1 MSVIHSLIQR
11 ITTAIS
17 GRSQSSGGLYQLQD
31 YMYDYAIG
39 GVPFLSATT
48 DQRPDSEGPVE
59 QRKQQFDNQTIPGE
73 QSLSAWWLRSQGD
86 FGGGAGILYQDP
98 DTQTAPSTKNTRF
111 HQSLGLD
118 CFTDPDHMRLLK
130 DTVTSTQVVKSAYGD
145 TFLQAVVDPFTNA
158 TTEWI
163 AQGITVRE
171 CNPDSLPGD
180 VTAGV
185 TYTIPNTSV
194 LSDSGIVGR
203 IAVIPPS
210 TSGGASTAYII
221 RRDPGAAQAGIYK
234 LTGGV
239 ATRIYQMPI
248 ASTPATQLQ
257 MQIGY
262 AHGFLVASYL
272 NGLYVLSPAA
282 AVNTAFPVTPNA
294 IVPVGFVIT
303 TITDG
308 PDAIYVGANGVSS
321 GSIYK
326 TTFGGTSGAIDSLV
340 QSAVLPAGESIN
352 QIASYVSTYLILA
365 TTRSIRVGQFT
376 GGGVTYGPPIVE
388 AVAPNAH
395 DGGFSGIDFFG
406 TRAYVGVGG
415 SQKLHGDS
423 YGLVAVELGTLI
435 QDSNTG
441 AVFNAYALWNYS
453 TAATFPVSSVSVTSR
468 GRVLFGLQ
476 SRDISATNILFVEH
490 TVNLIAS
497 GFFDTGRCRFG
508 TEEPKLFK
516 YISVRTPSLQG
527 NLSVAV
533 LDAGGG
539 VTNYLTYGPS
549 FDPGT
554 DDIATPTPPGPQI
567 WEALRF
573 TLARNAT
580 DPTIGAE
587 LDSWQI
593 KALPGTLK
601 QRLITK
607 NFLCFNAEVD
617 KSGQVIQGDSSSLD
631 RLTAVRQMCQRGDTV
646 VLQDL
651 VNNISDQVIIDN
663 YQFTMLSPPGPN
675 KENYGGYLTVQ
686 MRTVADS
693 VPPIQSQGS
702 GNEDDA

>member
-1 MSVIHSLIQR
+1 MSAVHSLIQR

-17 GRSQSSGGLYQLQD
+17 GRVQSAGGLYQLQD

-48 DQRPDSEGPVE
+48 DQRPDTEGPVE

-73 QSLSAWWLRSQGD
+73 QSLSQWWLRSQSD
-86 FGGGAGILYQDP
+86 FGGGAGIIYQDP

-111 HQSLGLD
+111 AQSLGID
-118 CFTDPDHMRLLK
+118 CFTDPDNLQLLK
-130 DTVTSTQVVKSAYGD
+130 DTATSTQVVRSAYGD
-145 TFLQAVVDPFTNA
+145 TFLQAVVDPFSNA

-171 CNPDSLPGD
+171 SNPDSLPGD

-185 TYTIPNTSV
+185 TYTIPNTSTG
-194 LSDSGIVGR
+194 SDSGIVGR
-203 IAVIPPS
+203 IAVVPPS
-210 TSGGASTAYII
+210 TSGGASTAFII

-234 LTGGV
+234 CTGGV
-239 ATRIYQMPI
+239 ATRVYVMPVG
-248 ASTPATQLQ
+248 STPTTQLQ
-257 MQIGY
+257 MQIAY

-272 NGLYVLSPAA
+272 NQLFVLNIAA
-282 AVNTAFPVTPNA
+282 AANTAFPVTA
-294 IVPVGFVIT
+294 QAQVPTGFTIT

-326 TTFGGTSGAIDSLV
+326 TTFDNTTGAINGLS
-340 QSAVLPAGESIN
+340 QSAVLPAGEGIN

-365 TTRSIRVGQFT
+365 TTRSIRVGGFS
-376 GGGVTYGPPIVE
+376 GGGVQYGPPIIE
-388 AVAPNAH
+388 AVSSTTSA
-395 DGGFSGIDFFG
+395 GGFNGIDFFG

-415 SQKLHGDS
+415 SVKLHGDS
-423 YGLVAVELGTLI
+423 YGLVCVELGTLI

-453 TAATFPVSSVSVTSR
+453 TASTFPVSSVSVTSR
-468 GRVLFGLQ
+468 GRVLYGTQ
-476 SRDISATNILFVEH
+476 GRDGAATNILFVEH
-490 TVNLIAS
+490 QTNLIAS
-497 GFFDTGRCRFG
+497 GFLDTGRCRFG

-516 YISVRTPSLQG
+516 YLSLRTPALFG
-527 NLSVAV
+527 NVSVAV
-533 LDAGGG
+533 LDSGGG
-539 VTNYLTYGPS
+539 VTNYITYGPT

-554 DDIATPTPPGPQI
+554 NDVATPTPAGPQI
-567 WEALRF
+567 WTALRF
-573 TLARNAT
+573 TLSRNPADFT
-580 DPTIGAE
+580 QGGR

-601 QRLITK
+601 QRTLTK
-607 NFLCFNAEVD
+607 NFLCFNAEKD
-617 KSGQVIQGDSSSLD
+617 KSGQVIQGDTSSLD
-631 RLTAVRQMCQRGDTV
+631 RLTAIRQMCQRGDTV

-675 KENYGGYLTVQ
+675 KENYGGYLTIV